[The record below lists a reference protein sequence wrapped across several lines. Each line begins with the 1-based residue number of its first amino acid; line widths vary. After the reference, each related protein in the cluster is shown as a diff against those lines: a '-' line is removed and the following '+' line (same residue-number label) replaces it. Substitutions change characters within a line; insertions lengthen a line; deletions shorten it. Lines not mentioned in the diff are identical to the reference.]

1 MIEIISIMISG
12 CGVIA
17 FLSVI
22 FILFSDDDIEH

>member
-1 MIEIISIMISG
+1 MIEIIAIIISG

-22 FILFSDDDIEH
+22 FIVISDDDIDH